1 MKKLTEIGKIRPLGK
16 NDEKNARFGI
26 GLEKLDRN
34 VFDPSKTYDRLADIG
49 MKYVRLQSGWMRTE
63 KEEGIYDFAW
73 LDEIVDNLVSRGME
87 PWLCLCYG
95 SGAFRDCSGLTSVT
109 IGNGVTSI
117 GSYAINSERDFRK
130 TQQKIS
136 NNIENSLQMI
146 A

>member
-95 SGAFRDCSGLTSVT
+95 NPVYTESAKKYFGAVGEV
-109 IGNGVTSI
+109 NPKV
-117 GSYAINSERDFRK
+117 
-130 TQQKIS
+130 
-136 NNIENSLQMI
+136 
-146 A
+146 